1 MTRAMADAS
10 EVVRFLVAGGANALF
25 GFIVYSALILLGL
38 PLALA
43 LLLATAA
50 GVFFNFATFGGYTFR
65 RLELRR
71 LPRFLAVY
79 GTLYLCNLA
88 MIEGLRALT
97 GLGPIAAQLACIA
110 VIAPVMY
117 VLLKAKV
124 FGEIRD
130 E

>member
-1 MTRAMADAS
+1 MPAAS
-10 EVVRFLVAGGANALF
+10 TAEVLRFLIAGAANALF
-25 GFIVYSALILLGL
+25 GFVLYSALILLGL

-43 LLLATAA
+43 LLVATFA

-65 RLELRR
+65 RLEVRR

-88 MIEGLRALT
+88 MIEGLRAAT
-97 GLGPIAAQLACIA
+97 GLGPIVAQFACIA

-117 VLLKAKV
+117 MLLKARV